1 MDTAVVIAAIIAAIA
16 SIIVSI
22 IEFKASILS
31 AKVKATNETRYRIL
45 GKKSSV
51 YW

>member
-31 AKVKATNETRYRIL
+31 T
-45 GKKSSV
+45 GK
-51 YW
+51 

>member
-1 MDTAVVIAAIIAAIA
+1 MDTAVIIAAIIAAIA

-31 AKVKATNETRYRIL
+31 TR
-45 GKKSSV
+45 K
-51 YW
+51 

>member
-31 AKVKATNETRYRIL
+31 AK
-45 GKKSSV
+45 S
-51 YW
+51 

>member
-1 MDTAVVIAAIIAAIA
+1 MDIAIVIAAIIAAIA

-31 AKVKATNETRYRIL
+31 T
-45 GKKSSV
+45 GK
-51 YW
+51 